1 MDMSKVVLE
10 CTNLCKDYQ
19 GHQILRDVSLKV
31 HKGEKIVI
39 LGPSGAGKSTLMRC
53 LHMLEP
59 VKSGKIYLE
68 GELVNGWEKNG
79 RFVQK
84 KIRETVA
91 ARRKMST
98 VFQHFNLFPHM
109 TVKQNIIEGPV
120 RVLKKSKEEAT
131 ETALKLLAKIGLE
144 NKADAYPS
152 QLSGGQQQRVAII
165 RSIAMNPVMMFFDE
179 VTSALDPQLVSEVLD
194 LMRELGDEGMTMM
207 IVTHE
212 LGFGREIADNILFM
226 QDGRIIESG
235 PPQKIFYDADC
246 PETRAFFEGALRG
259 KIDW

>member
-10 CTNLCKDYQ
+10 CTDLCKDYQ
-19 GHQILRDVSLKV
+19 GHQILRDVSLQV

-131 ETALKLLAKIGLE
+131 ETAMKLLAKIGLE

-246 PETRAFFEGALRG
+246 PETRVFFEGALRG

>member
-10 CTNLCKDYQ
+10 CTDLCKDYQ
-19 GHQILRDVSLKV
+19 GHQILRDVSLQV

-131 ETALKLLAKIGLE
+131 ETAMKLLAKIGLE

-235 PPQKIFYDADC
+235 PPQKIVYDADC
-246 PETRAFFEGALRG
+246 PEPRAFFEGALRG

>member
-10 CTNLCKDYQ
+10 CTDLCKDYQ
-19 GHQILRDVSLKV
+19 GHQILRDVSLQV

-131 ETALKLLAKIGLE
+131 ETAMKLLAKIGLE

-246 PETRAFFEGALRG
+246 PETHAFFEGALRG